1 MASIIYY
8 QWVRLPLVRLKELKI
23 TVNKNG
29 AQEMVNELGALIIDI
44 RTQEEPKQSNQNTD
58 QNIATI

>member
-1 MASIIYY
+1 
-8 QWVRLPLVRLKELKI
+8 
-23 TVNKNG
+23 
-29 AQEMVNELGALIIDI
+29 MVNELGALIIDI